1 MNNNEKIL
9 HVLDSFEE
17 IRFELKKYRDILEQ
31 RYDFVNQ
38 QKSNHMDFVITMSDL
53 KKELSIRKEKEKL
66 INAYFEIG
74 EQEVKKAMELNDDQ
88 RIVDQLLEQLLEMF
102 RMKKI
107 DEDLIS
113 EGIKKYSTN
122 SAIAVVLKAIYD
134 EDPMPFIP
142 NDDMET
148 ALEYIKYYSQGITVF
163 REFDAEDVILNL
175 KKLKEWCEV
184 YEIDDSGLDY
194 LIRIMEIEEEMPEKP
209 DPSHIL
215 ELIHEVR
222 KPNAYISRGYTVLE
236 FYKPYISAM
245 NHLRRVL
252 RERREYRSVLN
263 ASNRLEKAV
272 YELESYYRNHYL
284 QAGGMPRNTKA
295 NIRKYE
301 KLTDES
307 LKEK

>member
-295 NIRKYE
+295 NTK
-301 KLTDES
+301 D
-307 LKEK
+307 

>member
-301 KLTDES
+301 RLTDES